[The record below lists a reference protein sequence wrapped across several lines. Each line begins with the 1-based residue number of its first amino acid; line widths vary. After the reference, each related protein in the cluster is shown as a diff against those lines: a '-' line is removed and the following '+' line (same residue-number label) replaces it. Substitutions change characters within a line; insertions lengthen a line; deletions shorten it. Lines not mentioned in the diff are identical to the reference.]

1 MGFLDKIR
9 EVAEEMERLAATEE
23 AARLERMN
31 QELLRQM
38 ELTGLDQPGQ
48 GAMSSG
54 WQPQGHPPGAPE
66 PLRRRSRTPRPS
78 TAPAQ
83 PRTAPRPPA
92 QPPAQPATA
101 PQGLRPPS
109 GFALTASDLPR
120 AMILKEI
127 LGPPPGLS
135 DEPW

>member
-31 QELLRQM
+31 HELLRQM

-54 WQPQGHPPGAPE
+54 WQPQGHPSLSAGVPGHLVRPPPRLSPGRLRGHQPSRQPSL
-66 PLRRRSRTPRPS
+66 PLRRR
-78 TAPAQ
+78 ACV
-83 PRTAPRPPA
+83 RPP
-92 QPPAQPATA
+92 
-101 PQGLRPPS
+101 GSR
-109 GFALTASDLPR
+109 
-120 AMILKEI
+120 
-127 LGPPPGLS
+127 
-135 DEPW
+135 